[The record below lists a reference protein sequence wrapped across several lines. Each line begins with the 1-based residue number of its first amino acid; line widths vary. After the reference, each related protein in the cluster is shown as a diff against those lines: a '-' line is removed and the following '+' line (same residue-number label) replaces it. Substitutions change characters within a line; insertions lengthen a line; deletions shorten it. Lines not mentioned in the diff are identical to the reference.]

1 VQANPET
8 EVPHEPAPLENK
20 KNRPMSAAVTGPLN
34 DGVPIH
40 QLEVMSTYN
49 KKKGRRVRRE
59 DDVLSEEEKRAEVR
73 DDPVER
79 ALPVFNGPDRE
90 NDENDENDED
100 IARRLQEEENAAA
113 A

>member
-1 VQANPET
+1 
-8 EVPHEPAPLENK
+8 
-20 KNRPMSAAVTGPLN
+20 MSAAVTGPLN
-34 DGVPIH
+34 DGVPIN
-40 QLEVMSTYN
+40 QLEVMSNYN
-49 KKKGRRVRRE
+49 KPKGRRVRRE

-73 DDPVER
+73 DNPVER

-90 NDENDENDED
+90 NKENDENDED